1 MTTTLFEAAK
11 DLAGL
16 VEKHAAAMAV
26 SVSISVVDEHGN
38 LVLTH
43 RMSDA
48 PVISLEM
55 SERKAYTSAL
65 LGMRTD
71 DLAPLVVPGGRMYTI
86 TSVAGGRFVAFGGG
100 APLRSEGRLIAGLGV
115 SGGTTEEDIEILD
128 AALAD
133 LTTAGIGGS

>member
-1 MTTTLFEAAK
+1 MTTTLFDAAK

-16 VEKHAAAMAV
+16 VEKHAAAIAV
-26 SVSISVVDEHGN
+26 PVSISVVDEHGN

-43 RMSDA
+43 RMPDA

-100 APLRSEGRLIAGLGV
+100 APVRSEGRLIAGLGV

-133 LTTAGIGGS
+133 LATAGIGGS